1 MKKNWWKEGI
11 IYQIYPRSFFDHNQD
26 GIGDLQGIISK
37 LDYLKNLGIDIIWVS
52 PIYSSPNDDNG
63 YDISDY
69 RNIMEE
75 FGTMEDFDTLLAEI
89 HKRGMRLLMDLVVNH
104 SSDEHEWFQQSRS
117 SKDNPYRDYYYWE
130 DGDKSKPPTNWKSF
144 FGGSAWEWDDA
155 TQAYYL
161 HLFSRKQPD
170 LNWENPKVRQEIYE
184 LMRFWLDKG
193 VDGFRMDVFSLF
205 SKRLPFEDADFSNFT
220 QAIHEVYANGPRIH
234 EFLNEMHREVFEK
247 YDIVSVGE
255 GVGVDQNQVMEYVA
269 AERKEID
276 MIYHFDHMFI
286 DHGQGGRFDPKSW
299 TSEAFFKVFFSWDA
313 TLQSTGWGSIYLGN
327 HDFPRMVSRFGDDG
341 LYWQKSAKLLSML
354 IMTLRGTPTVYQGDE
369 IGMKNVPFRDFE
381 EYRDIEF
388 INAYREAEER
398 GEDMERFLEI
408 ARIQARDHARTPMQW
423 NSELNGGFSKEEPW
437 IGSHPGYKEINVEK
451 QVKDPD
457 SILSFYKSTISLRKT
472 HKTLVY
478 GDQVR
483 LETGNPAVLA
493 FERTGEEEQIQVLL
507 NFSSL
512 EQNHILGDRVGT
524 PIFGNYY
531 PDQSLLKGKLRPWE
545 GVIYLNNK
553 A

>member
-11 IYQIYPRSFFDHNQD
+11 IYQIYPRSFCDHNQD

-37 LDYLKNLGIDIIWVS
+37 LDYIKNLGIDIIWVS

-69 RNIMEE
+69 RNIMKE
-75 FGTMEDFDTLLAEI
+75 FGTMADFDTLLSEI

-117 SKDNPYRDYYYWE
+117 SRDNPYRDYYYWE
-130 DGDKSKPPTNWKSF
+130 EGDKEKPPTNWKSF
-144 FGGSAWEWDDA
+144 FGGSVWEWDEA

-170 LNWENPKVRQEIYE
+170 LNWENPQVRQEVYE

-193 VDGFRMDVFSLF
+193 VDGFRMDVFPLF
-205 SKRLPFEDADFSNFT
+205 SKRLPFKDADFSDFT
-220 QAIHEVYANGPRIH
+220 QAIREVYANGPRIH
-234 EFLNEMHREVFEK
+234 EFLQEMNREVFEK
-247 YDIVSVGE
+247 YDMLSVGE
-255 GVGVDQNQVMEYVA
+255 GVGVDQDQVMDYVS
-269 AERKEID
+269 AERKEIN

-286 DHGQGGRFDPKSW
+286 DHGQGGRFDPKPW
-299 TSEAFFKVFFSWDA
+299 TSETFFDIFFSWDE

-341 LYWQKSAKLLSML
+341 TYWQESAKMLALLL
-354 IMTLRGTPTVYQGDE
+354 MTLRGTPTLYQGDE
-369 IGMKNVPFRDFE
+369 IGMKNVPFQTFG

-388 INAYREAEER
+388 INAFREAEER

-408 ARIQARDHARTPMQW
+408 ARVQARDHARTPMQW
-423 NSELNGGFSKEEPW
+423 NSEANGGFSTTEPW
-437 IGSHPGYKEINVEK
+437 IRCHPEFQELNVEK
-451 QVKDPD
+451 QVDNPN
-457 SILSFYKSTISLRKT
+457 SILSFYKSAISLRK
-472 HKTLVY
+472 KYETLVY
-478 GDQVR
+478 GDQTR
-483 LETGNPAVLA
+483 LETGNPAVLG
-493 FERTGEEEQIQVLL
+493 FERIGEQEQIQVLL

-512 EQNHILGDRVGT
+512 EQKHIIDQGKGT

-531 PDQSLLKGKLRPWE
+531 PNQAVQDGKLRPWE
-545 GVIYLNNK
+545 GIVLLRK
-553 A
+553 